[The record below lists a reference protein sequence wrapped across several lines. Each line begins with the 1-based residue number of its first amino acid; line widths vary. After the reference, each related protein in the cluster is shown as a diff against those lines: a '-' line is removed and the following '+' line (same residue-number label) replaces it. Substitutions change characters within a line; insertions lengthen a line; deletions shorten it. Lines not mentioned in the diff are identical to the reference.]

1 MRALRIAGQAT
12 VHSTSRH
19 VHFYFYA
26 YTACNLR
33 VDWRE
38 PVCNLRVAWR
48 EPVGNSPLAEPVNEP
63 VDCMTCLVN
72 MAREQDRA
80 DYFTNPCAEIELNK

>member
-19 VHFYFYA
+19 VDFHFYA

-33 VDWRE
+33 VDWKDAVRMSVTLD
-38 PVCNLRVAWR
+38 PDDDRLVI
-48 EPVGNSPLAEPVNEP
+48 AEPVNEP
-63 VDCMTCLVN
+63 VDCMTCLVR
-72 MAREQDRA
+72 MAREEDKA
-80 DYFTNPCAEIELNK
+80 DKLTNTNPSGEIKL